1 MTIEIEPYNPCQRPT
16 SMDCRVED
24 YYPDH
29 AHCIGCYYFH
39 PNLSNSKPPEK
50 KEETF
55 MSKEGRD
62 LNLVGKG
69 GGSGNKKEMSE
80 ITKLK
85 LANCNLG
92 LNNLQLQANAI
103 LRVKERIV
111 LEEFGRLGLNLGE
124 WLVDEK
130 TMEIVVASDRKPDPG
145 AETPPLPPPPITS
158 EPEPAS

>member
-1 MTIEIEPYNPCQRPT
+1 
-16 SMDCRVED
+16 
-24 YYPDH
+24 
-29 AHCIGCYYFH
+29 
-39 PNLSNSKPPEK
+39 
-50 KEETF
+50 

-92 LNNLQLQANAI
+92 LNNLQLQANNI
-103 LRVKERIV
+103 LKAKERIV
-111 LEEFGRLGLNLGE
+111 LEEFGRLGLKLGE

-145 AETPPLPPPPITS
+145 AETPLPPSPSITT